1 VKAFNSRNDIHG
13 ISGSLSRHLHLGAL
27 VVRAEHAAAPGD
39 QALLIGGALR
49 AALARLMN
57 QVEISISVII
67 ATFAAG
73 ILILAWCVLKLLE
86 ARFLTPHCLGQSK
99 CP

>member
-1 VKAFNSRNDIHG
+1 
-13 ISGSLSRHLHLGAL
+13 
-27 VVRAEHAAAPGD
+27 
-39 QALLIGGALR
+39 LLIGGALR

-73 ILILAWCVLKLLE
+73 ILILAWCALK
-86 ARFLTPHCLGQSK
+86 P
-99 CP
+99 